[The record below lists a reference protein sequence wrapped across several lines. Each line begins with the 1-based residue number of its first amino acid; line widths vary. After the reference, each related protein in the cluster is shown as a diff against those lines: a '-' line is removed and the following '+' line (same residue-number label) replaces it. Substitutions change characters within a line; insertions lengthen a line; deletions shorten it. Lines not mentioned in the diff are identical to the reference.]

1 MLKCEYCGTPRHKG
15 EIKCP
20 ACGAYYPDT
29 DHLEEKEKN
38 PVVIYD
44 ETGGTGRNADPYAD
58 ETPAFNNPRVKKL
71 TNAILFF
78 AVTLFFG
85 IIGVHRFMK
94 GKILTGILWLCTAG
108 LFGVGYVVDLITSG
122 MTLAKAG
129 VGLATHINDD
139 RGISQTEIKK

>member
-44 ETGGTGRNADPYAD
+44 ETGGTGRTADPSAND
-58 ETPAFNNPRVKKL
+58 ERGFDSPRGKKL
-71 TNAILFF
+71 TDAILYFV
-78 AVTLFFG
+78 VTLLFG
-85 IIGVHRFMK
+85 IVGVHRFMK
-94 GKILTGILWLCTAG
+94 GKIVSGILWVCTAG
-108 LFGVGYVVDLITSG
+108 VFGFGYIYDLVFAFG
-122 MTLAKAG
+122 TLIFAG
-129 VGLATHINDD
+129 VRFSAERRNDE
-139 RGISQTEIKK
+139 TEI

>member
-44 ETGGTGRNADPYAD
+44 ETGGTGRTADPGAND
-58 ETPAFNNPRVKKL
+58 TRGSDSPRVKKL
-71 TNAILFF
+71 TDAILYFV
-78 AVTLFFG
+78 VTLLFG
-85 IIGVHRFMK
+85 IVGVHRFMK
-94 GKILTGILWLCTAG
+94 GKIVSGIFWVCTAG
-108 LFGVGYVVDLITSG
+108 VFGFGYIYDLAFAFG
-122 MTLAKAG
+122 TLIFAG
-129 VGLATHINDD
+129 VRFSAERRNGE
-139 RGISQTEIKK
+139 TEIKK